1 MLQIKTIIDDHNNHL
16 GTFDR
21 KVNDALAE
29 GWELKRRDLVP
40 RQSGF
45 ILYAELEKDDEEEDD
60 RLCETCAHQFK
71 EPQEQPCIEC
81 DGDCSHWEP
90 KNLEKPQ
97 KAEEPEEE
105 EICEACMIRYDDEPK
120 EEEVEKSCSNCKHKR
135 LTLVSY
141 PCSECKGLCTIYSKW
156 EPKEEKSC
164 GNCKY
169 KGLDE
174 YDEPCIC
181 CKGMTTNYS
190 NWEPI
195 AESEGK
201 K

>member
-1 MLQIKTIIDDHNNHL
+1 MLQIKTIIDDHNNHY
-16 GTFDR
+16 GAFFDR
-21 KVNDALAE
+21 KVNEALAE

-71 EPQEQPCIEC
+71 EPQEQPCVEC
-81 DGDCSHWEP
+81 DGDCSKWEP

-105 EICEACMIRYDDEPK
+105 EICEACMIHYDDEPK
-120 EEEVEKSCSNCKHKR
+120 EEEKEQNACFGCKHARK
-135 LTLVSY
+135 LPATE
-141 PCSECKGLCTIYSKW
+141 PCLSCYASSKW
-156 EPKEEKSC
+156 EPEEEKSC

-174 YDEPCIC
+174 YDEPCNY
-181 CKGMTTNYS
+181 CKGLTTKYS
-190 NWEPI
+190 KWEPI
-195 AESEGK
+195 E
-201 K
+201 